1 MSRLKYTRKRVD
13 IIKISSA
20 TRYIT
25 RNKTFFPQTFSYFF
39 DLEIFQPR
47 TWININEMADLFGT
61 SHDKTLNKMRE
72 IQLKYR
78 SPALDA
84 VKVKDLC
91 THLKIDEAYIQEY
104 FFHKEAMGFFTRAKK
119 LKSK

>member
-1 MSRLKYTRKRVD
+1 MSRLKYTRQRVD

-20 TRYIT
+20 TRHLT
-25 RNKTFFPQTFSYFF
+25 RNRTFFPQTFSYFF

-47 TWININEMADLFGT
+47 TCINVDEMADLFGK
-61 SHDKTLNKMRE
+61 SRDKALQKMRE
-72 IQLKYR
+72 IQLKYK
-78 SPALDA
+78 SPALDV

-91 THLKIDEAYIQEY
+91 NHLKIDQEYIQEY
-104 FFHKEAMGFFTRAKK
+104 FFHKKALEFFTRAKR

>member
-1 MSRLKYTRKRVD
+1 MSRLKYTRRRVD

-20 TRYIT
+20 TKYLTPNR
-25 RNKTFFPQTFSYFF
+25 TFFPQTFSYFF

-47 TWININEMADLFGT
+47 TWINVAEMASLFEK
-61 SHDKTLNKMRE
+61 SHDKALNKMRE
-72 IQLKYR
+72 IQMKYKR
-78 SPALDA
+78 PALNV

-91 THLKIDEAYIQEY
+91 THLKIDEEIVQEY
-104 FFHKEAMGFFTRAKK
+104 FFHEEALAFFARADK